1 MLQQVLLFEPSIF
14 TLDTVKL
21 VGAGSDL
28 EFVDF
33 PGDDKTRSMAKH
45 DVEHKSSLRT
55 SCF

>member
-45 DVEHKSSLRT
+45 DVEHKSSLHT